1 MKRWPALLFAS
12 LLFLIPTFAGAAD
25 AFVTV
30 NLSLRAGP
38 DPEFPRITVL
48 PAGSSVSVQGCIDN
62 YYWCDV
68 IAGPDRGWVAGEYL
82 QYTYNNRR
90 VYIDAYG
97 ARIGIPIV
105 TFAVAAYWDNYY
117 RNRSWY
123 GRRDY
128 WGHRPPTWHRP
139 PPRPPHHNRP
149 PQAKPPITRP
159 PQKPKPPVTRP
170 PPRPKPPITR
180 PPPKP
185 RPPVTRPQPKPQPPV
200 ARPQPKPQ
208 PVTRPAPARP
218 QRPAVSPPQTR
229 PAPGSKDA
237 NKTKDGGG

>member
-1 MKRWPALLFAS
+1 MKRWPVLLCATLMLLVPAFA
-12 LLFLIPTFAGAAD
+12 AAAD

-30 NLSLRAGP
+30 DLSLRAGP

-82 QYTYNNRR
+82 QYTYNNQR
-90 VYIDAYG
+90 VYVDAYG

-105 TFAVAAYWDNYY
+105 TFVLASYWDNYY
-117 RNRSWY
+117 RSRSWY

-128 WGHRPPTWHRP
+128 WAHRPPTWHRP

-149 PQAKPPITRP
+149 PPRPKPPGAKPPPR
-159 PQKPKPPVTRP
+159 PKPPVTRP
-170 PPRPKPPITR
+170 PPKPHPPVTR

-185 RPPVTRPQPKPQPPV
+185 KPQPV
-200 ARPQPKPQ
+200 TRPQPKPQ

-218 QRPAVSPPQTR
+218 QRPAVSPPQRR
-229 PAPGSKDA
+229 PAPVSKDV
-237 NKTKDGGG
+237 KKPKDDGG

>member
-12 LLFLIPTFAGAAD
+12 LLLLLPAIAAAAD

-30 NLSLRAGP
+30 NLTLRAGP
-38 DPEFPRITVL
+38 DAEFPRITIL

-82 QYTYNNRR
+82 QYTYNNQR
-90 VYIDAYG
+90 VYVDAYG

-105 TFAVAAYWDNYY
+105 SFVVASYWDNYY

-128 WGHRPPTWHRP
+128 WSHRPPTWHRP
-139 PPRPPHHNRP
+139 PPRPPQHNRP
-149 PQAKPPITRP
+149 PPRPKPPVTRP
-159 PQKPKPPVTRP
+159 PPKPKPPVTRP
-170 PPRPKPPITR
+170 PPRPQPPIT
-180 PPPKP
+180 
-185 RPPVTRPQPKPQPPV
+185 
-200 ARPQPKPQ
+200 RPQPKPQ
-208 PVTRPAPARP
+208 PVTRPQPQPKPLTRPAPAKM
-218 QRPAVSPPQTR
+218 QRPAVSPPSAR
-229 PAPGSKDA
+229 PAPVSKDA
-237 NKTKDGGG
+237 NKSKDTGGG

>member
-12 LLFLIPTFAGAAD
+12 LLLLIPSLAAAAD

-38 DPEFPRITVL
+38 DPEFPLITVL
-48 PAGSSVSVQGCIDN
+48 PVGSTVSVQGCIDN

-68 IAGPDRGWVAGEYL
+68 IAGPNRGWVAGEYL
-82 QYTYNNRR
+82 QYTYNNQR
-90 VYIDAYG
+90 VYVDAYG

-105 TFAVAAYWDNYY
+105 TFVVAAYWDNYY

-128 WGHRPPTWHRP
+128 WMHRPPTWHRP

-149 PQAKPPITRP
+149 PPPKPPVTRP
-159 PQKPKPPVTRP
+159 PPPKPKPPVTRP
-170 PPRPKPPITR
+170 PPKPEPPVTR

-185 RPPVTRPQPKPQPPV
+185 RPPVTRPEPKPPPPVTQPKPKPV
-200 ARPQPKPQ
+200 THPAPAKPHH
-208 PVTRPAPARP
+208 PATTAPATRPAP
-218 QRPAVSPPQTR
+218 VSDDT
-229 PAPGSKDA
+229 K
-237 NKTKDGGG
+237 KTKDGGG